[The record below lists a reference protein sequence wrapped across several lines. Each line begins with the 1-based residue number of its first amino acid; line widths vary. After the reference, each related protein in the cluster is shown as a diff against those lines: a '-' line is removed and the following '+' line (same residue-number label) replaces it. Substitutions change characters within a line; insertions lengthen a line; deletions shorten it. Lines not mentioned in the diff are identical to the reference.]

1 MVGWVGGWAV
11 QGLKLSVVV
20 ARAGAVT
27 VAGVVVVVVA
37 AGVVVVSLLLV
48 GDWRWYPD
56 RLTPVGKVQFD
67 KVHFVTLLCDKLH
80 FGKSP
85 FATLHNAPDR
95 CRWPGWGNCSR
106 G

>member
-1 MVGWVGGWAV
+1 MFPVVLTHTPETIAV
-11 QGLKLSVVV
+11 PPPPPPPLPS
-20 ARAGAVT
+20 
-27 VAGVVVVVVA
+27 
-37 AGVVVVSLLLV
+37 SP
-48 GDWRWYPD
+48 YPD

-67 KVHFVTLLCDKLH
+67 KVHFVKLLCDELH